1 MRAGTLRREFDAE
14 LTSRVAVFAA
24 EIKPT
29 LDRLDVARAI
39 AEQPNVPATPVTVR
53 RGDGTLVYE
62 SPDVPHLTDEWERAA
77 AQGAA
82 KHLGFQTVRDATR
95 QEQRLVNRFL
105 TSPDG
110 YPYVVQLMA
119 SPTSIDEG
127 VRELAVSQGIGILLI
142 LALATY
148 GSAMTARQ
156 ALAPI
161 DEIIRRGR
169 EIHGHEPGK
178 RLEVEA
184 DTIELAELV
193 ASMNAMLDRL
203 EEPVHTAHRFAANV
217 SHELQTPLAAMRF
230 AIEAAQRSNRPAEKY
245 QQIADDLLSEVDR
258 LSTLVR
264 DLRLLAIAGAGQLV
278 GQPEHFD
285 LGDVVQQ
292 CCEIAR
298 AVADSAEIEI
308 EEEVLPGVLATG
320 SALHL
325 RRVILNLTDNAI
337 RYSPRG
343 SRVARANG
351 VRSRRRHDRRQRS
364 RMRHPRPRT
373 AGGSSSRSSAPIAR
387 ARATRAAAGWAWRSR
402 TRSSARITAAFRWRP
417 SRTPGP
423 RSRST
428 SPPSP
433 RSRTR
438 REQRCERAAAS
449 EPRARS
455 GAWGPRER
463 ACRGVRRGEAPR
475 LTMM

>member
-1 MRAGTLRREFDAE
+1 VRAGTLRREFDAE
-14 LTSRVAVFAA
+14 LMSRVAVFAA
-24 EIKPT
+24 EVKPM

-39 AEQPNVPATPVTVR
+39 ADQPNIVATPVTVR

-62 SPDVPHLTDEWERAA
+62 SPDVPHLTNEWERAA

-82 KHLGFQTVRDATR
+82 KHLTFQTVRDATR
-95 QEQRLVNRFL
+95 EEQRLVNRFV

-119 SPTSIDEG
+119 PPTSIDEG
-127 VRELAVSQGIGILLI
+127 IRELAVSQGIGILLI
-142 LALATY
+142 LALAAY
-148 GSAMTARQ
+148 GSALTARQ
-156 ALAPI
+156 TLAPI
-161 DEIIRRGR
+161 DEMIQRGR
-169 EIHGHEPGK
+169 EIHGHDPGK

-203 EEPVHTAHRFAANV
+203 EEPVLTAHRFAANV

-264 DLRLLAIAGAGQLV
+264 DLRLLAIAGAGQLI

-298 AVADSAEIEI
+298 AVADSREIEI
-308 EEEVLPGVLATG
+308 DEQVLSHVLATG

-337 RYSPRG
+337 RYSPPG
-343 SRVARANG
+343 TRVQVRMGFDHGVATIAVTDQGCGIRAE
-351 VRSRRRHDRRQRS
+351 D
-364 RMRHPRPRT
+364 RPRIFEPFFR
-373 AGGSSSRSSAPIAR
+373 ADRAR
-387 ARATRAAAGWAWRSR
+387 ARDTGGSGLGLAIADQIVRAHHG
-402 TRSSARITAAFRWRP
+402 RI
-417 SRTPGP
+417 SV
-423 RSRST
+423 
-428 SPPSP
+428 
-433 RSRTR
+433 
-438 REQRCERAAAS
+438 ES
-449 EPRARS
+449 EPNAGS
-455 GAWGPRER
+455 TFTIHVPAV
-463 ACRGVRRGEAPR
+463 AA
-475 LTMM
+475 LAHSA